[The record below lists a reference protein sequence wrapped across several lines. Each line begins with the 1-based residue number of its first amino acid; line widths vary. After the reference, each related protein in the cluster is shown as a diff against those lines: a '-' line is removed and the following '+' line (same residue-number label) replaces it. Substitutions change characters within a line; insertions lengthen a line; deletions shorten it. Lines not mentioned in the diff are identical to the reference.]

1 MFISVYILL
10 VRKVFLHLLSS
21 NQDQPLSFRSSWIYV
36 LKKKRGKEV
45 KKVRPECLP
54 TYSSIQMKCLLN
66 KLHYNF
72 VFFLG
77 QSSS

>member
-10 VRKVFLHLLSS
+10 VRKVFLHLISS
-21 NQDQPLSFRSSWIYV
+21 SQDQPLSFPSSWTYV
-36 LKKKRGKEV
+36 LKKRGKEV

-54 TYSSIQMKCLLN
+54 AYSSIQMKCLLN

-77 QSSS
+77 QFSS